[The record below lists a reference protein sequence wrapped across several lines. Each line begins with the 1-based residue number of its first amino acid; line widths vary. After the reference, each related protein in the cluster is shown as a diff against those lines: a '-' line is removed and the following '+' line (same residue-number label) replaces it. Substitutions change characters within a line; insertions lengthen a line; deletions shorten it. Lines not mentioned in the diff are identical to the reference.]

1 MLDYP
6 RVKASLVDLRHGK
19 IGWLLVAVFVNWSA
33 FPASAEDLP
42 RVETSEFDTAIKIYG
57 RSQYDNPI
65 EGPFKRWLLRSFID
79 KKTGHVTTQLYIA
92 LGNTKNAYTY
102 NVASDENA
110 NALKIVDMMYS
121 ADDETLG
128 VQLDE
133 RVLIK
138 YMWTGYRIRI
148 SAQSGEQIIFVIS
161 PEQIRA
167 QLGAITD
174 TVSVLNVSIYQGAP
188 HIGMKVVP
196 VGYFASRQSN
206 IQEGRG
212 MLVANVEKGSVAEQA
227 GIVAG
232 DIVMSLAGGPVNSYN
247 ALNDALKRI
256 GKQQNIL
263 VVVERDRQRHDI
275 QLNFPSH

>member
-1 MLDYP
+1 MFDCP
-6 RVKASLVDLRHGK
+6 RLKASLVGK
-19 IGWLLVAVFVNWSA
+19 IGWLLIALFVISNWST
-33 FPASAEDLP
+33 FPALAEDLP
-42 RVETSEFDTAIKIYG
+42 RIETSEFDTAIKIYG
-57 RSQYDNPI
+57 RSLYDNPI
-65 EGPFKRWLLRSFID
+65 EGPFKRWFLRSFVD

-102 NVASDENA
+102 NAASDENA
-110 NALKIVDMMYS
+110 NALKIVDMVYS
-121 ADDETLG
+121 ADNETLG

-174 TVSVLNVSIYQGAP
+174 TVSVLNVNIYQGAP

-196 VGYFASRQSN
+196 VGYFASRQAN
-206 IQEGRG
+206 IQEGHG
-212 MLVANVEKGSVAEQA
+212 MLVTNVEKGSVAEQA
-227 GIVAG
+227 GISNG
-232 DIVMSLAGGPVNSYN
+232 SIILSLAGVPVNSYN
-247 ALNDALKRI
+247 TLNDALKHI
-256 GKQQNIL
+256 GKQQNI
-263 VVVERDRQRHDI
+263 VVTVEQDRQRHDV
-275 QLNFPSH
+275 QLNFASH